1 MPVAADLLI
10 GQRLSALQHGL
21 QVGKQ
26 RRVANIAGAVVIGAE
41 QHLARGLVG
50 EGDIALAI
58 NGNNPLFERLQHGL
72 ALFKQGGDFIRFQ
85 TKKNTLEHPDQ
96 RPDAKRADHGAKE
109 HGEQQSPAA
118 VAYLFIHF
126 TERDTDGD
134 HADLL
139 VSGIKYRCKDAQ
151 RLGEDAVVDRDIL
164 PAM

>member
-1 MPVAADLLI
+1 M
-10 GQRLSALQHGL
+10 
-21 QVGKQ
+21 
-26 RRVANIAGAVVIGAE
+26 
-41 QHLARGLVG
+41 
-50 EGDIALAI
+50 
-58 NGNNPLFERLQHGL
+58 QHGL

-85 TKKNTLEHPDQ
+85 TKRIRLST
-96 RPDAKRADHGAKE
+96 RTSAPDAKRADHGAKE

-139 VSGIKYRCKDAQ
+139 VSGIKYRCKNAQ

-164 PAM
+164 PAMQGGDQIITNKVFANFTGLAM